1 MPRAEVKKLT
11 LKDLAKILGVST
23 ATISNAFNRPD
34 QLSSKLRDEILAE
47 CERLGYTGP
56 NIAARALR
64 TGETGIV
71 GVMLSDPLRYNFND
85 AVAHGFL
92 SGLAEVF
99 DEQHVSM
106 LLLSSKEA
114 PYHKP
119 SIEAV
124 PDYFIVYGEPRNA
137 TVLER
142 LEYQHKKIITVDF
155 DYKDYPSINIDN
167 FQGAF
172 DIAQYGIK
180 QSKDCRIAILGLRLI
195 EESALVNIVGEQLLD
210 ASRSISSRRLDG
222 YLAALQQAGIDI
234 TPEQIWNIPF
244 NETEIS
250 YEAARQ
256 VLTSENR
263 PNLLLCMSDRV
274 ALAAIKAAA
283 DLRISIPT
291 ELRVVGFDDIPEAS
305 VCHPGLTTVHQP
317 FVEKGR
323 VTANLLLQD
332 PAPIEQKRVLPV
344 EVVKRESC

>member
-1 MPRAEVKKLT
+1 MPRVEVKKLT
-11 LKDLAKILGVST
+11 LKDLSKALGVST

-34 QLSSKLRDEILAE
+34 QLSAKLRDKILAE

-71 GVMLSDPLRYNFND
+71 GVVLSDPLRYNFND

-106 LLLSSKEA
+106 LLLSSKET

-142 LEYQHKKIITVDF
+142 LERQHKNIITVDF
-155 DYKDYPSINIDN
+155 DYGGYPSVNIDN

-172 DIAQYGIK
+172 DIAQYAIK
-180 QSKDCRIAILGLRLI
+180 QTKDCQVAILGLRLI
-195 EESALVNIVGEQLLD
+195 DEPQLTNVAGRQLLD
-210 ASRSISSRRLDG
+210 SSRSISSRRLDG
-222 YLAALQQAGIDI
+222 YLGALKQAGLKV
-234 TPEQIWNIPF
+234 TPEQIWNIPT
-244 NETEIS
+244 NEAEIS
-250 YEAARQ
+250 YQAAKQ
-256 VLTSENR
+256 LLLAKDR

-283 DLRISIPT
+283 ELGISIPSQ
-291 ELRVVGFDDIPEAS
+291 LQIVGFDDIPEAA

-323 VTANLLLQD
+323 VTANLLLQELS
-332 PAPIEQKRVLPV
+332 PKEQKVVLPV
-344 EVVKRESC
+344 AVVKRESC

>member
-34 QLSSKLRDEILAE
+34 QLSAKLRDKILTE
-47 CERLGYTGP
+47 CEQLGYTGP

-142 LEYQHKKIITVDF
+142 LERQHKKIVTVDF
-155 DYKDYPSINIDN
+155 DYRDYPSVNIDN

-172 DIAQYGIK
+172 DIAQYGVK
-180 QSKDCRIAILGLRLI
+180 QSEDCRVAILGLRLI
-195 EESALVNIVGEQLLD
+195 DEPLLANIAGKPLLD

-222 YLAALQQAGIDI
+222 YLAALQQAGMII
-234 TPEQIWNIPF
+234 TPEQIWSIPV
-244 NETEIS
+244 NEAEIS

-256 VLTSENR
+256 VLSAETK

-283 DLRISIPT
+283 DLGIAIPS
-291 ELRVVGFDDIPEAS
+291 ELRVAGFDDIPEAT

-323 VTANLLLQD
+323 VTANLLL
-332 PAPIEQKRVLPV
+332 PGLAPIEQKRVLPI